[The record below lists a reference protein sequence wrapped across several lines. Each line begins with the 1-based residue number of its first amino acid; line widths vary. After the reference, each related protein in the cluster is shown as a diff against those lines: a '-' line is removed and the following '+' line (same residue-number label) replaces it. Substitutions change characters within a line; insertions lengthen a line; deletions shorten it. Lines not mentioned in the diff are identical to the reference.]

1 MSLWPVVVIETGT
14 TVVVRVAI
22 VVWSVVVA
30 YTVTVLNV
38 DGSEAALALATRAAR
53 EAMVVVVYF
62 IVVVGIGKKSLLYGK
77 RGKEA

>member
-1 MSLWPVVVIETGT
+1 MVVIETGT

>member
-1 MSLWPVVVIETGT
+1 M
-14 TVVVRVAI
+14 VVRVAI